1 MPVKIP
7 DKLPA
12 TEILT
17 TENIFVMTETRAV
30 HQDIRPLKILILN
43 LMPLKINTE
52 VHLLRLLA
60 NSPLQVEV
68 DLMQSETHISRNTPQ
83 EHLRVFYKTFGM
95 LKITSMTA

>member
-12 TEILT
+12 TEVLT
-17 TENIFVMTETRAV
+17 NENVFVMTETRAV

-60 NSPLQVEV
+60 NSPLQVGSGF
-68 DLMQSETHISRNTPQ
+68 DAAGYPHITEYPSG
-83 EHLRVFYKTFGM
+83 TFKG
-95 LKITSMTA
+95 LL